1 MEKRQ
6 VDNAEMPHLGD
17 SRRGVADDANDFGRI
32 SSPSTRGTS
41 AS

>member
-6 VDNAEMPHLGD
+6 IDNAEMPHLGD
-17 SRRGVADDANDFGRI
+17 SRRGVADEANDSGRI
-32 SSPSTRGTS
+32 SSPLTQGTS